1 MPTRSIHRK
10 KPARTKRVLAFPLS
24 DVERILLVLYRTVP
38 VADRADVGRQ
48 LFWAWTHASEAD
60 QDANDYRRKL
70 ASAHF
75 KIDDLDISIFDDLQA
90 GEAMAEAAGGGR

>member
-10 KPARTKRVLAFPLS
+10 KPARTKRMPAFPLS

-60 QDANDYRRKL
+60 KDANEYRRKL
-70 ASAHF
+70 ASARF
-75 KIDDLDISIFDDLQA
+75 KTADQDISVFDDLQA
-90 GEAMAEAAGGGR
+90 AEVMAEAGGGR